1 MKKLYSFIILLLLS
15 YSSLYAYTIGDVVKT
30 KEGDLGIVFYID
42 QEKVLLASPYAKRT
56 LFTTSEINECFSD
69 NCGNTLQEHLFNG
82 QECTKRM
89 IELANNSSYVFPILD
104 SIPVDRGWY
113 IPSLGEFC
121 EMYSYQPY
129 IDKVSE
135 ALNGDIL
142 YGSYWTSSQASN
154 GGRYV
159 HHTIDGGYLGMP
171 AYSVETATNLKRDVR
186 PIYQINLAD
195 ETDESQT
202 TYLWNTGST
211 EAQITDSPKST
222 ATYTVTATNTLN
234 ACKSTAS
241 RKVLVAGEPQ
251 DIYEIICE
259 GESYSG
265 YGFNENTTGTY
276 TKEVGEQNCI
286 TEVSLH
292 LTVAPKYKQVFDD
305 VACMGQYYNKHGFSV
320 TPFVK
325 GAFHDTLSF
334 ISQLG
339 CDSTV
344 ILNLNVKP
352 TTYDT
357 ITRRICQDETY
368 KDPDFDIEAY
378 HRAGLSY
385 YTVEK
390 TNEEGCKAY
399 HTLALQVDSVYQVT
413 TLATVEEGAAYNQQG
428 FNIDNVIPGSAY
440 RLELN
445 AVNGCDSIV
454 TLYFRQISGEEIEPE
469 IEPEPNPEGEGL
481 KDNRIIPTAF
491 TPHFEDDMN
500 DHFMLGYEVYIY
512 DRYGNLICH
521 SENGWDGTY
530 RGKVATPGVY
540 VYTVFMKDGEIR
552 KGTIEVVKSK

>member
-1 MKKLYSFIILLLLS
+1 MKYFYSFILLFFS
-15 YSSLYAYTIGDVVKT
+15 FSPLYAYKIGEVVKT
-30 KEGDLGIVFYID
+30 EEGDMGVVFYID
-42 QEKVLLASPYAKRT
+42 QERVLLVSPIQEKVQFCT
-56 LFTTSEINECFSD
+56 MSNFEECLSTP
-69 NCGNTLQEHLFNG
+69 NCDEHTQKLLFNG
-82 QECTKRM
+82 RECTNRM
-89 IELANNSSYVFPILD
+89 KKLSDSLSYEFPILNV
-104 SIPVDRGWY
+104 IPFERGWF
-113 IPSLGEFC
+113 IPSFA
-121 EMYSYQPY
+121 EMY
-129 IDKVSE
+129 E
-135 ALNGDIL
+135 L
-142 YGSYWTSSQASN
+142 YRASRGGYVGTSTMSFMDVLKSIGGSPLEEWYWTTSRCQFS
-154 GGRYV
+154 GGLSPMIQNYADTAYYV
-159 HHTIDGGYLGMP
+159 C
-171 AYSVETATNLKRDVR
+171 
-186 PIYQINLAD
+186 PIYQIDLINKDLKD
-195 ETDESQT
+195 KFDI
-202 TYLWNTGST
+202 LWNTGST

-222 ATYTVTATNTLN
+222 TTYTVTATNTLN

-251 DIYEIICE
+251 EIYETICE
-259 GESYSG
+259 GEKYSG

-276 TKEVGEQNCI
+276 TKSVGEQNCV

-305 VACMGQYYNKHGFSV
+305 VACMGQYYNKHGFSL

-368 KDPDFDIEAY
+368 KDPDFDIEAN

-428 FNIDNVIPGSAY
+428 FNIDKVIPGNAY

-454 TLYFRQISGEEIEPE
+454 TLYFRMLHGEEIG
-469 IEPEPNPEGEGL
+469 PNPNPGGL

>member
-1 MKKLYSFIILLLLS
+1 MKKLYSFILLLLS

-42 QEKVLLASPYAKRT
+42 QEKVLLISPYAKRT
-56 LFTTSEINECFSD
+56 LFTTSDINECLSD
-69 NCGNTLQEHLFNG
+69 NCENTSQLHLFNG

-121 EMYSYQPY
+121 EMYSYASV
-129 IDKVSE
+129 INKVSE
-135 ALNGDIL
+135 ALNGDIFI
-142 YGSYWTSSQASN
+142 GNYWTCSQASN
-154 GGRYV
+154 GARYV

-171 AYSVETATNLKRDVR
+171 AYSAESWTDLTRDVR
-186 PIYQINLAD
+186 PFYQINLAD

-211 EAQITDSPKST
+211 ETRITDSPKSST
-222 ATYTVTATNTLN
+222 TYTVIATNTLN

-251 DIYEIICE
+251 EIYETICE
-259 GESYSG
+259 GETYSG
-265 YGFNENTTGTY
+265 YGFKENTTGTY
-276 TKEVGEQNCI
+276 TKSVGEQNCV

-305 VACMGQYYNKHGFSV
+305 VACMGQYYNKHGFSL

-368 KDPDFDIEAY
+368 KDPDFDIEAN

-390 TNEEGCKAY
+390 TNEEGCRAY
-399 HTLALQVDSVYQVT
+399 HTLALQVDSVYQIT

-428 FNIDNVIPGSAY
+428 FNIDKVIPGNSY

-445 AVNGCDSIV
+445 AANGCDSIV
-454 TLYFRQISGEEIEPE
+454 TLYFRMLHGEEIG
-469 IEPEPNPEGEGL
+469 PNPNPEGL

>member
-1 MKKLYSFIILLLLS
+1 MKYFYSFILLFFS
-15 YSSLYAYTIGDVVKT
+15 FSPLYAYKIGEVVKT
-30 KEGDLGIVFYID
+30 EEGDLGVVFYID
-42 QEKVLLASPYAKRT
+42 QERVLLVSPIQEKVQFCT
-56 LFTTSEINECFSD
+56 MSNFDECLSTP
-69 NCGNTLQEHLFNG
+69 NCDEHTQNLLFNG
-82 QECTKRM
+82 RECTNRM
-89 IELANNSSYVFPILD
+89 KKLSDSLSYEFPILNV
-104 SIPVDRGWY
+104 IPFERGWF
-113 IPSLGEFC
+113 IPSLA
-121 EMYSYQPY
+121 EMH
-129 IDKVSE
+129 E
-135 ALNGDIL
+135 L
-142 YGSYWTSSQASN
+142 YRASRSHVETSTMYVVDVLKSIGGSPIEKWYWTTSRCLYSGNFSPMIQNYADTAY
-154 GGRYV
+154 YV
-159 HHTIDGGYLGMP
+159 C
-171 AYSVETATNLKRDVR
+171 
-186 PIYQINLAD
+186 PIYQIDLINKDLKD
-195 ETDESQT
+195 KFDI
-202 TYLWNTGST
+202 LWNTGST
-211 EAQITDSPKST
+211 ETRITDSPKSST
-222 ATYTVTATNTLN
+222 TYTVIATNTLN

-251 DIYEIICE
+251 EIYETICE
-259 GESYSG
+259 GETYSG
-265 YGFNENTTGTY
+265 YGFKENTTGTY
-276 TKEVGEQNCI
+276 TKSVGEQNCI

-305 VACMGQYYNKHGFSV
+305 VACMGQYYNKHGFSL

-368 KDPDFDIEAY
+368 KDPDFDIEAN
-378 HRAGLSY
+378 HRAGLTY

-390 TNEEGCKAY
+390 TNEEGCRAY

-428 FNIDNVIPGSAY
+428 FNIDKVIPGNAY

-454 TLYFRQISGEEIEPE
+454 TLYFRMLHGEEIGPN
-469 IEPEPNPEGEGL
+469 PNPNPNPEGEGL

>member
-1 MKKLYSFIILLLLS
+1 MKYFYSFILLFFS
-15 YSSLYAYTIGDVVKT
+15 FSPLYAYKIGEIVKT
-30 KEGDLGIVFYID
+30 EEGDLGVVFYID
-42 QEKVLLASPYAKRT
+42 QERVLLVSPIQKSVQFCT
-56 LFTTSEINECFSD
+56 MSNFDECLSTP
-69 NCGNTLQEHLFNG
+69 NCDEHTQKLLFNG
-82 QECTKRM
+82 RECTKRM
-89 IELANNSSYVFPILD
+89 KKLLDSLSYEFPILD
-104 SIPVDRGWY
+104 VIPFERGWF
-113 IPSLGEFC
+113 IPSFA
-121 EMYSYQPY
+121 EMR
-129 IDKVSE
+129 E
-135 ALNGDIL
+135 L
-142 YGSYWTSSQASN
+142 YRASRGYVGTSTMSFMDVLKSIGGSPFDNKAYWTTSQCLFGNATPLVLRN
-154 GGRYV
+154 YAETEYV
-159 HHTIDGGYLGMP
+159 C
-171 AYSVETATNLKRDVR
+171 
-186 PIYQINLAD
+186 PIYQIDLTNKDLKD
-195 ETDESQT
+195 KFDI
-202 TYLWNTGST
+202 LWNTGST
-211 EAQITDSPKST
+211 ETQITDSPKST
-222 ATYTVTATNTLN
+222 TTYTVIATNTLN

-251 DIYEIICE
+251 EIYETICE
-259 GESYSG
+259 GETYSG
-265 YGFNENTTGTY
+265 YGFKENTTGTY

-305 VACMGQYYNKHGFSV
+305 VACMGQYYNKHGFSL

-334 ISQLG
+334 LSQLG

-357 ITRRICQDETY
+357 ITRRICQDESY
-368 KDPDFDIEAY
+368 KDPDFDIEAN
-378 HRAGLSY
+378 HRAGLTY

-390 TNEEGCKAY
+390 TNEEGCRAY

-428 FNIDNVIPGSAY
+428 FNIDKVIPGNAY

-454 TLYFRQISGEEIEPE
+454 TLYFRMLHGEEIGPN
-469 IEPEPNPEGEGL
+469 PNPNPNPEGEGL

>member
-1 MKKLYSFIILLLLS
+1 MRAIYIAIFLLLS
-15 YSSLYAYTIGDVVKT
+15 ITLHAYQYGDVVVT
-30 KEGDLGIVFYID
+30 KEGDKGIVYYID
-42 QEKVLLASPYAKRT
+42 QEKVLLMSLYEKETKFYTRASVDVILSPDNVISTFAFPPY
-56 LFTTSEINECFSD
+56 
-69 NCGNTLQEHLFNG
+69 LFNG
-82 QECTKRM
+82 LECTKRM
-89 IELANNSSYVFPILD
+89 IELSKSSDHVFPILE
-104 SIPVDRGWY
+104 SVPVDRGWF
-113 IPSLGEFC
+113 IPSYAEMNMFGLGSSFSRNPLNDIIIA
-121 EMYSYQPY
+121 MGGDGFNHSYFTTTQY
-129 IDKVSE
+129 TGGMIV
-135 ALNGDIL
+135 
-142 YGSYWTSSQASN
+142 TTN
-154 GGRYV
+154 GGGRGAIFG
-159 HHTIDGGYLGMP
+159 TDK
-171 AYSVETATNLKRDVR
+171 AYVR

-195 ETDESQT
+195 ETDESQI

-211 EAQITDSPKST
+211 ETQITDSPKST
-222 ATYTVTATNTLN
+222 TTYTVTATNTLT
-234 ACKSTAS
+234 ACKSMAS

-251 DIYEIICE
+251 EIYETICE

-276 TKEVGEQNCI
+276 TKTVGEQNCV

-305 VACMGQYYNKHGFSV
+305 VACMGQYYNKHGFSL

-334 ISQLG
+334 LSQLG

-357 ITRRICQDETY
+357 ITRRICQDESY
-368 KDPDFDIEAY
+368 KDSDFDIEAN
-378 HRAGLSY
+378 HRAGLTY

-390 TNEEGCKAY
+390 TNEEGCRAY

-428 FNIDNVIPGSAY
+428 FNIDKVIPGNAY

-454 TLYFRQISGEEIEPE
+454 TLYFRMLHGEEIGPN
-469 IEPEPNPEGEGL
+469 PNPNPNPEGEGL

>member
-121 EMYSYQPY
+121 EMYSYRPY

-135 ALNGDIL
+135 ALNGDIFI
-142 YGSYWTSSQASN
+142 GNYWTCSQASN

-195 ETDESQT
+195 ETYEGQT

-211 EAQITDSPKST
+211 ETRITDSPKSST
-222 ATYTVTATNTLN
+222 TYTVTATNTLN

-276 TKEVGEQNCI
+276 TQKVGEQNCV

-305 VACMGQYYNKHGFSV
+305 VACMGQYYNKHGFSL

-368 KDPDFDIEAY
+368 KDPDFDIEAN

-390 TNEEGCKAY
+390 TNEEGCRAY
-399 HTLALQVDSVYQVT
+399 HTLALQVDSVYQIT

-428 FNIDNVIPGSAY
+428 FNIDKVIPGNSY

-445 AVNGCDSIV
+445 AANGCDSIV
-454 TLYFRQISGEEIEPE
+454 TLYFRMLHGEEIG
-469 IEPEPNPEGEGL
+469 PNPNPEGL

>member
-1 MKKLYSFIILLLLS
+1 MRAIYIAIFLLLS
-15 YSSLYAYTIGDVVKT
+15 ITLHAYQYGDVVVT
-30 KEGDLGIVFYID
+30 KEGDKGIVYYID
-42 QEKVLLASPYAKRT
+42 QEKVLLMSFYEKETQFYTRSSFYVSLAPDNVISSVFNPPY
-56 LFTTSEINECFSD
+56 
-69 NCGNTLQEHLFNG
+69 LFNG
-82 QECTKRM
+82 LECTKRM
-89 IELANNSSYVFPILD
+89 IELSKSSDHVFPILE
-104 SIPVDRGWY
+104 SVPVDRGWF
-113 IPSLGEFC
+113 IPSYA
-121 EMYSYQPY
+121 EMLQFYLS
-129 IDKVSE
+129 ISGMSLDDIII
-135 ALNGDIL
+135 AMGGD
-142 YGSYWTSSQASN
+142 GFNHSYWTTSQSDGSVVVVGKSSR
-154 GGRYV
+154 GL
-159 HHTIDGGYLGMP
+159 HFTDGK
-171 AYSVETATNLKRDVR
+171 AYVR

-195 ETDESQT
+195 ETDESQI

-211 EAQITDSPKST
+211 ETQITDSPKST
-222 ATYTVTATNTLN
+222 TTYTVTATNTLT

-251 DIYEIICE
+251 EIYETICE
-259 GESYSG
+259 GETYSG
-265 YGFNENTTGTY
+265 YGFKENTTGTY
-276 TKEVGEQNCI
+276 TKSVGEQNCI

-305 VACMGQYYNKHGFSV
+305 VACMGQYYNKHGFSL

-368 KDPDFDIEAY
+368 KDPDFDIEAN
-378 HRAGLSY
+378 HRAGLTY

-390 TNEEGCKAY
+390 TNEEGCRAY

-428 FNIDNVIPGSAY
+428 FNIDKVIPGNAY

-454 TLYFRQISGEEIEPE
+454 TLYFRMLHGEEIGPN
-469 IEPEPNPEGEGL
+469 PNPNPNPEGEGL